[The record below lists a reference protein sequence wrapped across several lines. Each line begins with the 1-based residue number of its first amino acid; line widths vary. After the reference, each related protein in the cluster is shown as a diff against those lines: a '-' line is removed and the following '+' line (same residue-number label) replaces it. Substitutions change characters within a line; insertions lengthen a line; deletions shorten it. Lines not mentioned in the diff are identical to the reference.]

1 MSRRA
6 AASRACGVAVRAVAI
21 RGQFAARIQVYDA
34 NIVAETLDFPPGQ
47 GFDLIVATNVLVY
60 YNRLEQALAMANI
73 ARLLNPG
80 GIFLANNPLPSEH
93 ASDLRYLGRRTTAFT
108 PSGVYGDDV
117 VVYRRR

>member
-1 MSRRA
+1 VDAGVRCPVLFQAEDGIRDDLVTGVQTCA
-6 AASRACGVAVRAVAI
+6 LPICVAVRAVAI

-80 GIFLANNPLPSEH
+80 GIFLANNPLPSEP
-93 ASDLRYLGRRTTAFT
+93 AR
-108 PSGVYGDDV
+108 
-117 VVYRRR
+117 

>member
-1 MSRRA
+1 LPVPSSLGR
-6 AASRACGVAVRAVAI
+6 VAVRAVAI
-21 RGQFAARIQVYDA
+21 HPQFAARLGVYNL

-73 ARLLNPG
+73 ARMLNPG
-80 GIFLANNPLPSEH
+80 GIFLANNVLPAQH
-93 ASDLRYLGRRTTAFT
+93 TTDLDYLGRRTTAFT
-108 PSGVYGDDV
+108 PGGAYGDDV